1 MQAGGHRFDPGHVH
15 QYPFRSGFFQGL
27 VELIDSPARL
37 ILPFPYPLESKKAT
51 PSKRLETPGLGVG
64 AMISLI
70 PVTTVTTA
78 WTIAKTAGEI
88 SRKLY
93 EFGKSLKDRD
103 AKRQVD
109 EITDE
114 LRELKHQASN
124 LEDENRELR
133 EKLRFKGDDYEFRT
147 PFWYH
152 KANPER
158 ALCAKC
164 FAKEIA
170 APMGEPGQGCSNSHR
185 RCLVCGENVQVVER
199 IRPSGLPPR
208 VGRAGY

>member
-1 MQAGGHRFDPGHVH
+1 MDAIACVQAC
-15 QYPFRSGFFQGL
+15 
-27 VELIDSPARL
+27 
-37 ILPFPYPLESKKAT
+37 SKQSVTSAI
-51 PSKRLETPGLGVG
+51 
-64 AMISLI
+64 ISFME

-88 SRKLY
+88 SKKLY

-114 LRELKHQASN
+114 LRELKHQASQ

-133 EKLRFKGDDYEFRT
+133 EKLRFKSDEYEFRT

-158 ALCAKC
+158 ALCPKC
-164 FAKEIA
+164 FANKTA
-170 APMGEPGQGCSNSHR
+170 GPMGEQGQGCGSDYR
-185 RCLVCGENVQVVER
+185 RCLVCSEGVEVSKSVR
-199 IRPSGLPPR
+199 QGSLAPHGGPHGWMGS
-208 VGRAGY
+208 